1 MTQKEQKKTEEIEPD
16 IINNIKENKQITT
29 NNINKSKPIQENLI
43 YFKNDILKDVKDS
56 ISKINAKFSQK
67 FQEIEQKLNN
77 IQSKSELCFKKISS
91 LNDAINNDRNYLKCF
106 SEIEKHKVK
115 SDESFYNF
123 EFKIKDL
130 DLKLQEAINNY
141 DKIIIE
147 SLLYPGIIGKNNEYK
162 TFHDLI
168 DFLLINTKKLLIEK
182 EKEEIEKNKMKNKI
196 DVKLDNFKGK
206 IDVCIKKV
214 EEFNYQLYKFNELNI
229 SKEIEKIKK
238 NHKENKS
245 MSETILKKLEE
256 DEKIRDTM
264 NKEFHNK
271 LKEKTQNLSNALTKD
286 IFDINNNMEIIQ
298 DKYNEYINNFD
309 IFKNQVNNN
318 GIILY
323 ELFKRFLSLFKED
336 TQLLNLYFQYYG
348 NNNDLEDIYNEYSN
362 YYLRRKNSIKQN
374 TNGFSKANDVN
385 KNYSSINKDNNIK
398 NILSDVEKDLTK
410 DKLKYLT
417 LKIKKKQNFEY
428 LPNGEMNNQINHKK
442 RNTFQKNIT
451 QKQKMDETKYLLLNK
466 IPKIKQYSSLN
477 ILKEDLLNMKQK
489 SIDSNFLINENDI
502 NNSID
507 ENDNK
512 LHSKKLIKRN
522 SCINNPKNEFSKSY
536 NKIFLMKSKEEE
548 KNKLNESKSSKGNN
562 LINTNKKNLNI
573 VYFKLGDINKGRKDI
588 LLSKE
593 RNNLSY
599 SNDKKDNS
607 PQKVVNFNKSC
618 TRLNNTRRLNSAKVF
633 ENIKVNQMDINFDD
647 TRLVQN
653 IEKKRLDQ
661 NINRIKEILPYQDR
675 SYFKERVK
683 KFINN

>member
-1 MTQKEQKKTEEIEPD
+1 MAQKEQKKTEEIEPD

-196 DVKLDNFKGK
+196 DVKLDNFKGN

-229 SKEIEKIKK
+229 SKEIEELKK

-336 TQLLNLYFQYYG
+336 TQL
-348 NNNDLEDIYNEYSN
+348 
-362 YYLRRKNSIKQN
+362 
-374 TNGFSKANDVN
+374 
-385 KNYSSINKDNNIK
+385 
-398 NILSDVEKDLTK
+398 
-410 DKLKYLT
+410 
-417 LKIKKKQNFEY
+417 
-428 LPNGEMNNQINHKK
+428 
-442 RNTFQKNIT
+442 
-451 QKQKMDETKYLLLNK
+451 
-466 IPKIKQYSSLN
+466 
-477 ILKEDLLNMKQK
+477 
-489 SIDSNFLINENDI
+489 
-502 NNSID
+502 
-507 ENDNK
+507 
-512 LHSKKLIKRN
+512 
-522 SCINNPKNEFSKSY
+522 
-536 NKIFLMKSKEEE
+536 
-548 KNKLNESKSSKGNN
+548 
-562 LINTNKKNLNI
+562 
-573 VYFKLGDINKGRKDI
+573 
-588 LLSKE
+588 
-593 RNNLSY
+593 
-599 SNDKKDNS
+599 
-607 PQKVVNFNKSC
+607 
-618 TRLNNTRRLNSAKVF
+618 
-633 ENIKVNQMDINFDD
+633 
-647 TRLVQN
+647 
-653 IEKKRLDQ
+653 
-661 NINRIKEILPYQDR
+661 
-675 SYFKERVK
+675 
-683 KFINN
+683 